1 MAGAPEI
8 QVSRLLDE
16 RGLSAFQVRLLAW
29 AILLSLIDGYD
40 IAAIAF
46 AAPHLVASWGIP
58 RSALGPVLS
67 ASNIG
72 VLFGSA
78 IFGWIGDR
86 YGRKPALIGANLLFG
101 VFTFIAA
108 YSNDLMQLFWL
119 RVIAGLGIGGV
130 IPNLVAICTESAPR
144 HLRATLPIVAVGC
157 VPIGGALGGLV
168 SAFLVPLYGWQML
181 FQIGGI
187 VPIVIA
193 LAAMMN
199 LPESIKY
206 MALHESQRAKMTKVI
221 VALRPGFTVPTD
233 ARFVIEDERQTPSS
247 NPVYLFQHG
256 LWLITPLSWL
266 LFALNLMGYFFLSGW
281 TPTLLTAAKLP
292 PATAAIAA
300 AALQVGGTVGA
311 LAVLV
316 AATAPFS
323 RHLAS
328 VRVGGAGGRLDR
340 LCRTGVSTRATD
352 GNVLRR
358 LPGAWHSDRHQRG
371 RRHALSDLAA
381 RQRLGLATRPR
392 PHRLDRRPLGRRAV
406 RRHAGAAAL
415 HVVGIAVR
423 GRRGRLLRHSC
434 AQHEAAESA
443 PRIGDGVTADFRTTC
458 PKICVGDNPNAPA
471 PKTTVHRYA

>member
-16 RGLSAFQVRLLAW
+16 RGLSAFQIRLLFW

-46 AAPHLVASWGIP
+46 AAPHLVTSWGIP

-108 YSNDLMQLFWL
+108 YSTDLTQLFWL
-119 RVIAGLGIGGV
+119 RLIAGLGIGGV

-144 HLRATLPIVAVGC
+144 NLRATLPIVAVGC
-157 VPIGGALGGLV
+157 VPLGGALGGVV
-168 SAFLVPLYGWQML
+168 SAFLVPHYGWQIL

-193 LAAMMN
+193 LAAIMN

-206 MALHESQRAKMTKVI
+206 MALHESQRAKMTKV
-221 VALRPGFTVPTD
+221 VAAPRPGFAVPAD
-233 ARFVIEDERQTPSS
+233 AHFVIEDERQTPSS
-247 NPVYLFQHG
+247 SPVYLFQHG

-281 TPTLLTAAKLP
+281 TPTLLTPPSCRQQRPRSPPHCCKSAARS
-292 PATAAIAA
+292 A
-300 AALQVGGTVGA
+300 
-311 LAVLV
+311 
-316 AATAPFS
+316 
-323 RHLAS
+323 RC
-328 VRVGGAGGRLDR
+328 RCAGGCSGIVFSPSRFCSCSPFPSSAR
-340 LCRTGVSTRATD
+340 SA
-352 GNVLRR
+352 
-358 LPGAWHSDRHQRG
+358 LPD
-371 RRHALSDLAA
+371 
-381 RQRLGLATRPR
+381 
-392 PHRLDRRPLGRRAV
+392 
-406 RRHAGAAAL
+406 
-415 HVVGIAVR
+415 
-423 GRRGRLLRHSC
+423 
-434 AQHEAAESA
+434 
-443 PRIGDGVTADFRTTC
+443 
-458 PKICVGDNPNAPA
+458 
-471 PKTTVHRYA
+471 